1 LEIVYQEKVNNFQW
15 RSEIMEYAVE
25 MKGICKSFG
34 GVQALK
40 SVDLELRQGEIMGI
54 VGDNGAG
61 KSTLMKILSGAY
73 RADKGEIYIF
83 GKQAE
88 IENPLDSFK
97 LGISMIYQDLALF
110 NNLDVANNIFAG
122 RELVR
127 GPLGITLDKKD
138 MYRRAEDLIKDLRV
152 DIKSPKLNVARMSGG
167 QRQMVACARAI
178 AFQSKIMIMDEPTA
192 ALGVTEANKLLGL
205 IKNLKDLGLS
215 ILLITQRIPDI
226 LAIADRVFVL
236 KGGVRQDILN
246 VRDTTLDD
254 VVFLIVKGKDGNSK
268 KADDIEYKSFG

>member
-1 LEIVYQEKVNNFQW
+1 
-15 RSEIMEYAVE
+15 MEYAVE

-34 GVQALK
+34 GVHALMD
-40 SVDLELRQGEIMGI
+40 VDLELRQGEIMGI
-54 VGDNGAG
+54 AGDNGAG

-73 RADKGEIYIF
+73 QADKGEIFVF
-83 GKQAE
+83 GKQVE
-88 IENPLDSFK
+88 INSPLDSFK
-97 LGISMIYQDLALF
+97 QGISMIYQDLALF
-110 NNLDVANNIFAG
+110 DNFDVARNIFAG

-127 GPLGITLDKKD
+127 GPLGMSLDKRN
-138 MYRRAEDLIKDLRV
+138 MYKRAEELIKDLRV

-167 QRQMVACARAI
+167 QRQMIACARAI

-205 IKNLKDLGLS
+205 IKNLKELGLS

-236 KGGVRQDILN
+236 KGGMRQDVLN
-246 VRDTTLDD
+246 VSETTLDD
-254 VVFLIVKGKDGNSK
+254 VVTLIVKGKHGQGEM
-268 KADDIEYKSFG
+268 ADDIEYQSFG

>member
-1 LEIVYQEKVNNFQW
+1 
-15 RSEIMEYAVE
+15 MEYAVE

-40 SVDLELRQGEIMGI
+40 NVDLELINGEILGI

-73 RADKGEIYIF
+73 QADKGEIFIF
-83 GKQAE
+83 GKQME
-88 IENPLDSFK
+88 IHNPLDSFK

-110 NNLDVANNIFAG
+110 NNLDVAKNIFVG
-122 RELVR
+122 RELVH
-127 GPLGITLDKKD
+127 GLLGITLDKKN
-138 MYRRAEDLIKDLRV
+138 MYKRAEELITDLRV
-152 DIKSPKLNVARMSGG
+152 DIKSPRLNVARMSGG

-178 AFQSKIMIMDEPTA
+178 AFQSKIMILDEPTA
-192 ALGVTEANKLLGL
+192 ALGVTEANKLLSL
-205 IKNLKDLGLS
+205 IKNLKELGLS

-246 VRDTTLDD
+246 VRETTLDD
-254 VVFLIVKGKDGNSK
+254 VVTLIVKGKDNKSEFVEEI
-268 KADDIEYKSFG
+268 DYKSFG

>member
-1 LEIVYQEKVNNFQW
+1 
-15 RSEIMEYAVE
+15 MEYAVE

-34 GVQALK
+34 GIQALK
-40 SVDLELRQGEIMGI
+40 NVDLELRQGEIMGI

-73 RADKGEIYIF
+73 QADEGEIYIF
-83 GKQAE
+83 GKPAE
-88 IENPLDSFK
+88 IHNPLDSFK

-110 NNLDVANNIFAG
+110 NNLDVANNIFVG
-122 RELVR
+122 RELVW
-127 GPLGITLDKKD
+127 GPLGMTLNKKG
-138 MYRRAEDLIKDLRV
+138 MYKRAGELIKDLRV

-178 AFQSKIMIMDEPTA
+178 AFQSKIMILDEPTA

-205 IKNLKDLGLS
+205 IKNMKNLGLS

-236 KGGVRQDILN
+236 KGGVRQEILN
-246 VRDTTLDD
+246 VKDATLDD
-254 VVFLIVKGKDGNSK
+254 VVTLIVKGKDGNVEMV
-268 KADDIEYKSFG
+268 DDIEYQSFG

>member
-1 LEIVYQEKVNNFQW
+1 MIT
-15 RSEIMEYAVE
+15 EYIVE
-25 MKGICKSFG
+25 MKRICKSFG

-40 SVDLELRQGEIMGI
+40 SVDLELRRGEIMGM

-73 RADKGEIYIF
+73 QADEGEIYID
-83 GKQAE
+83 GQKAHIQ
-88 IENPLDSFK
+88 NPHDAFN
-97 LGISMIYQDLALF
+97 LGVGMIYQDLALF
-110 NNLDVANNIFAG
+110 NNLDVARNIFIG

-127 GPLGITLDKKD
+127 GPFNLLMDKKR
-138 MYRRAEDLIKDLRV
+138 MYKRAEEVIRELRV
-152 DIKSPKLNVARMSGG
+152 DIKSPKFNVARMSGG

-178 AFQSKIMIMDEPTA
+178 AFQSKVLIMDEPTA

-205 IKNLKDLGLS
+205 IRNLKDMGLS

-236 KGGVRQDILN
+236 KGGQRQDILE
-246 VRDTTLDD
+246 VSKVTLDD
-254 VVFLIVKGKDGNSK
+254 VVTMIVKGRDRNGNHTPEV
-268 KADDIEYKSFG
+268 EYKSFG

>member
-1 LEIVYQEKVNNFQW
+1 
-15 RSEIMEYAVE
+15 MDTEYVVE

-40 SVDLELRQGEIMGI
+40 SVDLELRRGEIMGI

-61 KSTLMKILSGAY
+61 KSTLMKILSGAHL
-73 RADKGEIYIF
+73 ADEGEIYID
-83 GKQAE
+83 GQIAH
-88 IENPLDSFK
+88 IQNPQDAFH

-110 NNLDVANNIFAG
+110 NNYDVAKNIFVG

-127 GPLGITLDKKD
+127 GPLGIFLNKKS
-138 MYRRAEDLIKDLRV
+138 MYKKAEDLIRELRV
-152 DIKSPKLNVARMSGG
+152 DIKSPRMSVASMSGG

-178 AFQSKIMIMDEPTA
+178 AFQSKILIMDEPTA
-192 ALGVTEANKLLGL
+192 ALGVTEASKLLGL
-205 IKNLKDLGLS
+205 IRNLKDMGLS

-236 KGGVRQDILN
+236 KGGQRQDILE
-246 VRDTTLDD
+246 VSKVTLDD
-254 VVFLIVKGKDGNSK
+254 VVTMIVKGKDRNGNQK
-268 KADDIEYKSFG
+268 QEVEYKSFG